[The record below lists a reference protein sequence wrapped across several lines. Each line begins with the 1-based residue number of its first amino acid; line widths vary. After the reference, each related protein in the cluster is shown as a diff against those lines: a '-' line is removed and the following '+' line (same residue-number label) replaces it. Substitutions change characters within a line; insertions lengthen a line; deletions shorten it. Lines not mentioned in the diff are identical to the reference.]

1 MIGHEEASEL
11 LELLALDA
19 VDEPL
24 AREVEEHVSGCVRCQ
39 SELDAYR
46 HVAATLGNSVEPL
59 PDSLWDSIA
68 LRLGERPAPTAV
80 PMPSLGSE
88 PAESMVT
95 PIAVGRPSWSH
106 RTRNTIAAA
115 AMSAAAAIIV
125 LGVGW
130 ANANS
135 RVAHL
140 QGVLSQ
146 SSQTA
151 VTSAL
156 ETPGHYVVDLASKT
170 GNDIAE
176 FVMLPSGQGY
186 LVSSTLPR
194 LSSDKT
200 YQLWGIVKGQPISLG
215 VMGRSPRTVAFTMAG
230 SVKPSVLA
238 VTVEPSGGTSSP
250 TTSPVASGA
259 V

>member
-1 MIGHEEASEL
+1 MMKHEDAYEL
-11 LELLALDA
+11 LELVALDA
-19 VDEPL
+19 VDE
-24 AREVEEHVSGCVRCQ
+24 AMSREVEEHVSECVRCQ
-39 SELDAYR
+39 SELDGYR

-68 LRLGERPAPTAV
+68 LRLAERPVPTVV
-80 PMPSLGSE
+80 PMPSLGGDS
-88 PAESMVT
+88 ATAVIT
-95 PIAVGRPSWSH
+95 PISAGRPTWTH
-106 RTRNTIAAA
+106 RARNTIAAA

-156 ETPGHYVVDLASKT
+156 ETPGHYVVDLASKQ
-170 GNDIAE
+170 GSNVAE
-176 FVMLPSGQGY
+176 FVMLPTGQGY

-215 VMGRSPRTVAFTMAG
+215 VMGKNPRTVSFTMAG
-230 SVKPSVLA
+230 SVQPSVLA
-238 VTVEPSGGTSSP
+238 VTVEPSGGTPSP